1 MFILNILVIFKI
13 FRSIILFSRIYNLNK
28 YIVIYKYW
36 QSGLISFLT
45 IICLFFTQTVERVLA
60 QSAWQDREIQRAIL
74 SLLEDT
80 SQVKLHL
87 TNHDSIVNQLLD
99 KRASFQLK
107 VSFRSVTVS
116 CTSGTTCGAALE
128 SWQGGFH
135 KFVVQNLSGFELKRI
150 SNRFLKFI

>member
-1 MFILNILVIFKI
+1 M
-13 FRSIILFSRIYNLNK
+13 
-28 YIVIYKYW
+28 
-36 QSGLISFLT
+36 
-45 IICLFFTQTVERVLA
+45 
-60 QSAWQDREIQRAIL
+60 
-74 SLLEDT
+74 LEVT

-99 KRASFQLK
+99 KRASFQPK

-135 KFVVQNLSGFELKRI
+135 KFVVQNLSGFELKWI
-150 SNRFLKFI
+150 STRFLKFINQLSEETATSPVCLSAVTCEICITKLSTLCLKPGMFKCCCSGWSLVLLVPELGRSRWVPCKNAKHLRS